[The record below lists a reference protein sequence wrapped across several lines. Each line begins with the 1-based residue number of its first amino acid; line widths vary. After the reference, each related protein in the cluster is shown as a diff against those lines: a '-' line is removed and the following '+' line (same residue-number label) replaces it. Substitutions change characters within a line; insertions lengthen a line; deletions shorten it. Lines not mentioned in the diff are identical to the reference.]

1 MVPGSAA
8 DLRRHLFP
16 SSWQEHYKLVTV
28 GFAALQGCDEKKA
41 RKTSVFGDHYLSQSD
56 TPPRAAL
63 KKAPARHELLR
74 IKRSQFSISFGKL
87 GPKCIILGYQDNCGR
102 CNSFHPTCEV
112 KTRGVLVND
121 QLLMLATNTEAK
133 KSQISTDAVQVAPAF
148 SNLSGPPHHLLF
160 PILRPPRLEAGEHG
174 GDHHHHHRHD
184 HEDGGVGRGGGQDG
198 RAAGGEEEQE
208 QEP

>member
-1 MVPGSAA
+1 MMVPGSAA
-8 DLRRHLFP
+8 DLRKHLFP

-63 KKAPARHELLR
+63 KKARHELLK
-74 IKRSQFSISFGKL
+74 IKRNQFSISFGKL
-87 GPKCIILGYQDNCGR
+87 GPKCIILGYQESCGR

-133 KSQISTDAVQVAPAF
+133 
-148 SNLSGPPHHLLF
+148 SNL
-160 PILRPPRLEAGEHG
+160 RCVAGCSCFFKPLWSSSPSTISYSPASSTG
-174 GDHHHHHRHD
+174 SR
-184 HEDGGVGRGGGQDG
+184 
-198 RAAGGEEEQE
+198 RAWR
-208 QEP
+208 